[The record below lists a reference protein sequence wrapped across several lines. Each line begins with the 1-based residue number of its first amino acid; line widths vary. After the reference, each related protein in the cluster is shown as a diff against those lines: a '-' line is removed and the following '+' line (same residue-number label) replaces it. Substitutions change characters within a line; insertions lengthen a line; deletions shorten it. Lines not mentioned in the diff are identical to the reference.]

1 MSRALLCIVLL
12 AALSGCP
19 PTASAPCETDAECP
33 DGRCRYGGCGP
44 VCLDDTECGGSQVC
58 AGGTCAPRPQC
69 TRTEECAAGFACT
82 DGRCLCG
89 ADSACAAN
97 QQCRN
102 GQCQTQGP
110 CESAEDCPAGQR
122 CEPIQGVC
130 QVPCTTPVDCAPNVD
145 PRVAALLYVCQQG
158 NCLRQCLSDAT
169 CSAGFICE
177 AGLCARAEC
186 ATKADCPSG
195 QYCTSATA
203 GRCAEYRP
211 CTSNAECGP
220 NTQCRAFP
228 QGACPPGFDCG
239 QRLCQ
244 ALPRCLV
251 DTDCAAGSPAFCQ
264 EGHCQ
269 PTTACEPLSD
279 CGPGRLCVAG
289 LCMPSGC
296 RGHSECTPGQACV
309 EGACRT
315 APRAA
320 DIISISLTPRSAVLV
335 VGDTVKLSLVAFAL
349 DGSSFPLAEGTFSA
363 VDASGQPSSAVTV
376 SPEGVVTAVS
386 AGTVR
391 VQARPAGAAVS
402 PQEATLTVLPSVDV
416 GRRVVV
422 VSAFSRR
429 PLAGV
434 EVLGCDAPPTT
445 GPCPAPVTVT
455 TEASGVALFP
465 DFTGVTA
472 HFSAASPELRADGH
486 ARYDRVSVAA
496 TPARDVLLPLTENPV
511 HGAAGF
517 NASISFNEVHSSGEA
532 SIGFS
537 LLSASDVTA
546 VDLGNLF
553 GETFRVSVP
562 GVPQRVAVPGSLV
575 ATVSSGF
582 FSSEIK
588 TRSLG
593 LGEAGRRTAVAFA
606 GKVALAQATSLRT
619 TDLLAYAGSLDYALQ
634 PLTSIS
640 HLPHVPD
647 AVDLDGD
654 GLCADPQ
661 RCPQGREDLP
671 DYDRFTGLS
680 HRPRRVQLRRTEV
693 VVSPL
698 PAGLDT
704 AVVAAVE
711 LSEEAGVVPLG
722 LTSRT
727 AGATQPDGTRP
738 VGSVL
743 LRSGAPYGGAEVGRP
758 GVWALATSANAG
770 TGTVS
775 GWLFR
780 GDVLPARV
788 EVPPLLPLPQA
799 AYSPSS
805 RTLAPDPT
813 SWSALGQA
821 GVGLVRLTLTGAR
834 GRHVVYLPLDSSQAS
849 FPVPESPSGAEGD
862 PAAQP
867 GVSLE
872 VVALRLTSGNPVEGL
887 LDASG
892 TNLLQLPLVLEAYS
906 RSRPP

>member
-1 MSRALLCIVLL
+1 
-12 AALSGCP
+12 
-19 PTASAPCETDAECP
+19 
-33 DGRCRYGGCGP
+33 
-44 VCLDDTECGGSQVC
+44 
-58 AGGTCAPRPQC
+58 
-69 TRTEECAAGFACT
+69 
-82 DGRCLCG
+82 
-89 ADSACAAN
+89 
-97 QQCRN
+97 
-102 GQCQTQGP
+102 
-110 CESAEDCPAGQR
+110 
-122 CEPIQGVC
+122 
-130 QVPCTTPVDCAPNVD
+130 
-145 PRVAALLYVCQQG
+145 
-158 NCLRQCLSDAT
+158 
-169 CSAGFICE
+169 
-177 AGLCARAEC
+177 
-186 ATKADCPSG
+186 
-195 QYCTSATA
+195 
-203 GRCAEYRP
+203 
-211 CTSNAECGP
+211 
-220 NTQCRAFP
+220 
-228 QGACPPGFDCG
+228 
-239 QRLCQ
+239 
-244 ALPRCLV
+244 
-251 DTDCAAGSPAFCQ
+251 
-264 EGHCQ
+264 
-269 PTTACEPLSD
+269 
-279 CGPGRLCVAG
+279 
-289 LCMPSGC
+289 
-296 RGHSECTPGQACV
+296 
-309 EGACRT
+309 
-315 APRAA
+315 
-320 DIISISLTPRSAVLV
+320 VLV
-335 VGDTVKLSLVAFAL
+335 VGDSVKLSLVAFAL
-349 DGSSFPLAEGTFSA
+349 DGSSFPLAEGTFTA
-363 VDASGQPSSAVTV
+363 LDASGKPSSAVTV
-376 SPEGVVTAVS
+376 SPAGVVTALS

-402 PQEATLTVLPSVDV
+402 PQEATLTVLPSVET

-422 VSAFSRR
+422 VSAASRR

-434 EVLGCDAPPTT
+434 EVLGCDAPPTV

-455 TEASGVALFP
+455 TDATGVALFP
-465 DFTGVTA
+465 DFMGGTA
-472 HFSAASPELRADGH
+472 RFSAASPELRADGY

-496 TPARDVLLPLTENPV
+496 TPARDVLLPLTDNPV

-532 SIGFS
+532 SMGFS

-546 VDLGNLF
+546 VDLDNLF

-562 GVPQRVAVPGSLV
+562 GVPQRLPVPGSLV

-582 FSSEIK
+582 LNSEIK

-606 GKVALAQATSLRT
+606 GKVALSQAASLRT

-640 HLPHVPD
+640 HLPYVPD

-654 GLCADPQ
+654 GLSS
-661 RCPQGREDLP
+661 EDLP

-727 AGATQPDGTRP
+727 AGAAQPDGTRP

-770 TGTVS
+770 TGAVS
-775 GWLFR
+775 GWLL
-780 GDVLPARV
+780 GGEVLPARV
-788 EVPPLLPLPQA
+788 EVPPLLPLPLA
-799 AYSPSS
+799 TYTPSS
-805 RTLAPDPT
+805 RTFEPAPAN
-813 SWSALGQA
+813 WSALGQA

-834 GRHVVYLPLDSSQAS
+834 GRHVVYLPLDSSQVS

-862 PAAQP
+862 PAAQS

-872 VVALRLTSGNPVEGL
+872 VVALRLASGNPAEGL